1 MSFTS
6 AFEERM
12 WKTLIPRSRVIMA
25 RVAVIQCVVHMGTG
39 IWAALNSLQRQ
50 NRVFDC

>member
-1 MSFTS
+1 MEEGLVGIRKLDLSFTS

-25 RVAVIQCVVHMGTG
+25 RVAVIQ
-39 IWAALNSLQRQ
+39 
-50 NRVFDC
+50 